1 MESTSPFLWVIG
13 AFIALDSYAKAM
25 AARRRAGIDS
35 PDRSADLRARAWSE
49 IAGAMRRWML
59 VSLFAPI
66 GWMFLTRPFLTP
78 GSDLGKGVAAL
89 GGGLLLF
96 GAVLALQGASRLLT
110 GLGHLRD
117 AKRAAAEDR
126 P

>member
-1 MESTSPFLWVIG
+1 MDPTSPFIWVLG

-25 AARRRAGIDS
+25 AFRRSSGLDS
-35 PDRSADLRARAWSE
+35 PDRRADLRARGWSAL
-49 IAGAMRRWML
+49 AGAMRRWML
-59 VSLFAPI
+59 AALFAPI
-66 GWMFLTRPFLTP
+66 GWMFLTKPFLVP
-78 GSDLGKGVAAL
+78 GSTLGKGVTVL
-89 GGGLLLF
+89 GGALLLF

-117 AKRAAAEDR
+117 AGRVPDEDR